1 MNPGDRVRK
10 LQGNAGMVPERRSC
24 SRHRVHAP
32 AFAIFDGVTG
42 GMILDLSEQGMSM
55 QTAAPQKPS
64 RQLNLNLNLPDP
76 VANVE
81 TTGYIAWADAFGRA
95 GVRFSDIS
103 EEARRRIKD
112 WLSMNASTP
121 SRKAPKFTVPAPL
134 DMISAEAGASPT
146 REPLAISLEPE
157 FPTAAQGQVPAS
169 TTVQYEFA
177 ALGPDLYAA
186 LRLISERARALTRG
200 TGAAIGLAHNG
211 RMLCRA
217 SAGVTAPPLGAPI
230 DVNSGFSGECIRT
243 GQALRCDDAES
254 DSRVDLVSCQ
264 RLGIR
269 SIIAAP
275 IQYEREI
282 VGIVEVFSTQ
292 PFAFDEGDIA
302 VVQRIAQTVLLAMS
316 QAAELDIC

>member
-1 MNPGDRVRK
+1 MSPPPALQQRRFGGGIRSYTFAHSNLLPSSWLSGQSRPKIECAVDVNQKTIPDR
-10 LQGNAGMVPERRSC
+10 RRWA
-24 SRHRVHAP
+24 RHKVHAP

-134 DMISAEAGASPT
+134 DMISA
-146 REPLAISLEPE
+146 
-157 FPTAAQGQVPAS
+157 
-169 TTVQYEFA
+169 
-177 ALGPDLYAA
+177 
-186 LRLISERARALTRG
+186 
-200 TGAAIGLAHNG
+200 
-211 RMLCRA
+211 
-217 SAGVTAPPLGAPI
+217 
-230 DVNSGFSGECIRT
+230 
-243 GQALRCDDAES
+243 
-254 DSRVDLVSCQ
+254 
-264 RLGIR
+264 
-269 SIIAAP
+269 
-275 IQYEREI
+275 
-282 VGIVEVFSTQ
+282 
-292 PFAFDEGDIA
+292 
-302 VVQRIAQTVLLAMS
+302 
-316 QAAELDIC
+316 